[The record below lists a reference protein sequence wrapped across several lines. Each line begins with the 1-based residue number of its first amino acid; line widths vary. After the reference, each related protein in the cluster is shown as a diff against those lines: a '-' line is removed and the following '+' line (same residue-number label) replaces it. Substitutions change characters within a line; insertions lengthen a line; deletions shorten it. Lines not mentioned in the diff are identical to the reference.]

1 MAYDKLKILD
11 THSEMF
17 NDSPYLHFDI
27 QVRLLV
33 FRPVVGSY
41 VVGTV
46 NKIESDH
53 IGLLVN
59 GIFNAS
65 VISSAGLSSEFEY
78 NVVLNAWVNK
88 NTNQTIDVG
97 TKLRLQ
103 ISKVFHF
110 LQVVSME
117 CNMRVENTGILSV

>member
-53 IGLLVN
+53 VGLLVN

-65 VISSAGLSSEFEY
+65 VISSTGLSSEFEY
-78 NVVLNAWVNK
+78 SPSSNSWINK
-88 NTNQTIDVG
+88 NTNEQITVG
-97 TKLRLQ
+97 TRLRLQ
-103 ISKVFHF
+103 ISKVLHF

-117 CNMRVENTGILSV
+117 CNMRVAHTGIVNM

>member
-17 NDSPYLHFDI
+17 GDSPYLHFDI

-33 FRPVVGSY
+33 FQPVVGSY

-65 VISSAGLSSEFEY
+65 VISSTGLSSEFEY
-78 NVVLNAWVNK
+78 NIAANNWINK
-88 NTNQTIDVG
+88 NSNQEITIG
-97 TKLRLQ
+97 TQLRLQ
-103 ISKVFHF
+103 ISKVLHF

-117 CNMRVENTGILSV
+117 CNMRVENTGIVTM